1 MSDSVSVVSSRIAFE
16 GRVFDVRVDDI
27 RYGQEPAHRID
38 VIQLGHT
45 VAIVALDDSNRIALV
60 RQYRHAVRAY
70 VWEIPAGHVD
80 EGEAIRDAAVREL
93 REETGYAAGR
103 IEPLITIFTTPGV
116 CDETQHLFL
125 ATDLR
130 AGEQALDQDERIDVE
145 LVSIED
151 AWRLVTGQ
159 VSDAKTALAL
169 LWLKARDVQMRSESS
184 RS

>member
-1 MSDSVSVVSSRIAFE
+1 
-16 GRVFDVRVDDI
+16 
-27 RYGQEPAHRID
+27 
-38 VIQLGHT
+38 
-45 VAIVALDDSNRIALV
+45 
-60 RQYRHAVRAY
+60 
-70 VWEIPAGHVD
+70 
-80 EGEAIRDAAVREL
+80 
-93 REETGYAAGR
+93 
-103 IEPLITIFTTPGV
+103 
-116 CDETQHLFL
+116 
-125 ATDLR
+125 LR